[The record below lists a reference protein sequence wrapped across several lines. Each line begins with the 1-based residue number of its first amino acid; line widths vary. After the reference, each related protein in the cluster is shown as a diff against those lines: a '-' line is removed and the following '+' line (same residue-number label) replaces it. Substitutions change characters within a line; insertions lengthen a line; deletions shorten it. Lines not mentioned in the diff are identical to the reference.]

1 MPRKYSNAQSNAI
14 VAEFIETYAVLTDVL
29 SARVRDLTKLEF
41 NQTELSTLVGFVP
54 ESDRPKLVECLKQYI
69 PSQRKKWAREEQ
81 NAAKLGDYDFEERCP
96 VLFGLLA
103 TVNKKLKRTAD
114 ATVTHNTGK
123 ATDDQKA
130 SIAGQLARG
139 KALIDARTARRDGLA
154 TDTQIRLLAPV
165 LARDE
170 ALIDART
177 A

>member
-1 MPRKYSNAQSNAI
+1 M
-14 VAEFIETYAVLTDVL
+14 
-29 SARVRDLTKLEF
+29 
-41 NQTELSTLVGFVP
+41 
-54 ESDRPKLVECLKQYI
+54 
-69 PSQRKKWAREEQ
+69 KWAREEQ
-81 NAAKLGDYDFEERCP
+81 KADKARFEIDEWEERFEERCP

-114 ATVTHNTGK
+114 ATVAHNTVK

-154 TDTQIRLLAPV
+154 TDTQIRLLAPEV
-165 LARDE
+165 ASDE

-177 A
+177 ARRDGLATDTQIRLLAPEVARGEALIDIPA

>member
-1 MPRKYSNAQSNAI
+1 M
-14 VAEFIETYAVLTDVL
+14 
-29 SARVRDLTKLEF
+29 
-41 NQTELSTLVGFVP
+41 
-54 ESDRPKLVECLKQYI
+54 VECLKQYI
-69 PSQRKKWAREEQ
+69 PSQRLKWAREEQ
-81 NAAKLGDYDFEERCP
+81 KADKARFEIDEWEERFEERCP

-114 ATVTHNTGK
+114 ATVAHNTVK